1 MQRRSLETI
10 LAEHPFFRGLDPEY
24 LELLGSCASNVRF
37 AAGEVIFREGD
48 PADNFYLLRH
58 GHIAL
63 EVFTPDRGALNVA
76 TLGEGDVLGWSW
88 LFPPYKWLFDVRTV
102 ELTRAIAL
110 DGTCLRGK
118 CDEDPRLGY
127 DLMKR
132 FAQIMVERL
141 LATRLQLLDLY
152 SPHVTT

>member
-1 MQRRSLETI
+1 MI
-10 LAEHPFFRGLDPEY
+10 LR
-24 LELLGSCASNVRF
+24 
-37 AAGEVIFREGD
+37 AGE
-48 PADNFYLLRH
+48 PADRFYIIRH
-58 GHIAL
+58 GKVGV
-63 EVFTPDRGALNVA
+63 EVFAPEVGPITIE

-88 LFPPYKWLFDVRTV
+88 LFPPYRWVFDARAL

-110 DGTCLRGK
+110 DGKCLREK

-141 LATRLQLLDLY
+141 QATRLQLIDLY
-152 SPHVTT
+152 SPRSSTP